1 MIQRKKKYCGSRTGG
16 KNIADQNPG
25 RKNIAAPDPELWHE
39 LPNIVYL
46 ITVFYFVFFEGSEV
60 LQSFPL
66 SQHQ

>member
-1 MIQRKKKYCGSRTGG
+1 MIQIKKTYCGSRTGG